1 MNIANYLEASASTG
15 RYPLSVQSLDFIQ
28 QQILLLQSLI
38 RLGGK
43 RYMLVRPTPTSDGI
57 IALDGEL
64 ITVKACE
71 IPDRNPVNFRIFTQ
85 QQDVT
90 ALGMTYNGAVTIRWA
105 AYSSVRYPAPLPA
118 GFYHVSAFPMIKSI
132 RDLMLS
138 TASEDL

>member
-1 MNIANYLEASASTG
+1 MSTL
-15 RYPLSVQSLDFIQ
+15 RFDW
-28 QQILLLQSLI
+28 LQVVVKEHKLRSREVGL
-38 RLGGK
+38 
-43 RYMLVRPTPTSDGI
+43 
-57 IALDGEL
+57 ALDGEL

-105 AYSSVRYPAPLPA
+105 EYSSVRYPDPLPA
-118 GFYHVSAFPMIKSI
+118 GFYHVSDFPMIKSI